1 MNSSPNSF
9 FFYIKIPKLN
19 FIPTLPTIIENKE
32 IIFEKTYETNERNT
46 RKNNIENNFFENQK
60 NQK

>member
-32 IIFEKTYETNERNT
+32 IIFETNERNT